1 MPGPTTGSTTT
12 DSRTNGEFIVR
23 DGTPLV
29 VVLND
34 ALSTQTSRENDR
46 FTMTVRDPSE
56 FDGAV
61 IEGYVAQISRSGRVS
76 GRSTLSLNF
85 ERIRLRNGRSYKF
98 AGFIDSVRAASGE
111 TVRVD
116 NEGSVQDNNSQTRKT
131 TERAAIG
138 SAVGALI
145 GAIAGGGKG
154 AALGAILGAGAGAGS
169 VYAQGRENL
178 DLPSGTELTVRASA
192 PRL

>member
-1 MPGPTTGSTTT
+1 M
-12 DSRTNGEFIVR
+12 
-23 DGTPLV
+23 
-29 VVLND
+29 
-34 ALSTQTSRENDR
+34 
-46 FTMTVRDPSE
+46 
-56 FDGAV
+56 
-61 IEGYVAQISRSGRVS
+61 
-76 GRSTLSLNF
+76 
-85 ERIRLRNGRSYKF
+85 
-98 AGFIDSVRAASGE
+98 
-111 TVRVD
+111 RVD

-154 AALGAILGAGAGAGS
+154 AAIGAILGAGAGAGS
-169 VYAQGRENL
+169 VYAQGREEL